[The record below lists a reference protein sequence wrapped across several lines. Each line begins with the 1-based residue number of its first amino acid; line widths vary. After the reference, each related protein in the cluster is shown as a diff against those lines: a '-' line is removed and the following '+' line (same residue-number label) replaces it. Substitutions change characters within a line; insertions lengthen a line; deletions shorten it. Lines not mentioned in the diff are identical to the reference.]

1 VEDTEITRQLA
12 VAAVLAA
19 LVALSA
25 LVAAL
30 VGRPAWAAALGAA
43 LVLVYWALELLAA
56 YRAREATPAGSVAV
70 ALGGMMARFAVVLG
84 VLIVVGLAARADFAV
99 VALAFLAVYTVYMV
113 IRFVANPAL
122 AAK

>member
-56 YRAREATPAGSVAV
+56 YRARGASPAGSVAV

-84 VLIVVGLAARADFAV
+84 ALIVVGLAARADFAV

-113 IRFVANPAL
+113 IRLVANPAM
-122 AAK
+122 AAR